1 MANRLEKVFT
11 YKFDRNEQLKVTIGI
26 NDDCK
31 NGHADFTVCY
41 AHYVKGELVG
51 WYHDFDTLKDYG
63 APHRVIPEKD
73 LEIFRKFEPLH
84 LCDQDGVHWYPISNG
99 WYHLNEGNLRTFA
112 NAMRVSIAEAERA
125 SKLVTSKLYL
135 YAWLCQGGHIE
146 RWKREANEAIAILE
160 ELCGD
165 KFDFVRTKENELNEY
180 KQIDTSKFVFNE
192 EVSQKIITFHRLKV
206 ITDELARCEEYYQGQ
221 LKKLEEGNNL
231 KMYVLNK
238 VADYVSEH
246 LPSNPIHVL
255 RCFIVYD
262 HNETVVFNW
271 HDCGDNIPYEY
282 AYGLCKYLS
291 ELNDSLQYKV
301 GKVLRPDLSL
311 SNEEF
316 EWYKKLE
323 EEGFVKL

>member
-11 YKFDRNEQLKVTIGI
+11 YNFGKNEQLKVTIGI

-31 NGHADFTVCY
+31 NGHADFTISY
-41 AHYVKGELVG
+41 AHHVKGELSG
-51 WYHDFDTLKDYG
+51 WCHDFDTLKNYG
-63 APHRVIPEKD
+63 VPYRVIPEKD

-84 LCDQDGVHWYPISNG
+84 LCDQDGAPMYPISNG
-99 WYHLNEGNLRTFA
+99 WYHLREGKLGVFA
-112 NAMRVSIAEAERA
+112 NAMRVSVVEAERA
-125 SKLVTSKLYL
+125 SKLVTSKESL

-165 KFDFVRTKENELNEY
+165 KFDLVRTRESELNKY
-180 KQIDTSKFVFNE
+180 KQIDTSKFVFDE
-192 EVSQKIITFHRLKV
+192 EESQKTITNQRLKV
-206 ITDELARCEEYYQGQ
+206 ISDELARCEEYYQGQ
-221 LKKLEEGNNL
+221 LKRLEEENKL

-255 RCFIVYD
+255 KCFIVY
-262 HNETVVFNW
+262 NYNKTVVFNW
-271 HDCGDNIPYEY
+271 HNCSDNIPYEY
-282 AYGLCKYLS
+282 AYGLCKHLQS
-291 ELNDSLQYKV
+291 LNDGLQYKV
-301 GKVLRPDLSL
+301 GRVSNAKYAL

-316 EWYKKLE
+316 EWYNKLE